1 MLRFCRKHAWDMH
14 LRHKTALSVAPS
26 RIDAGRRALPPGTR
40 RTNPSAYHRHAAA
53 QIVRSAPRPSPH
65 FWRVRRQ
72 PLRRKPPAP
81 NRTATRKATFFAAVR
96 EPCHKVW
103 LAPAENAWKGF
114 FAPGTHSVRH
124 AGGTAED
131 AASRL
136 NTPKARSIGGD
147 RRGKREG
154 ATPTRR
160 HRQPDCCDTKGSPR
174 QSGAGLAQAHRRK
187 RSST

>member
-26 RIDAGRRALPPGTR
+26 RIDAGRRALPPGPR

-81 NRTATRKATFFAAVR
+81 NRTATRKTTFFAAVR

-114 FAPGTHSVRH
+114 SAPRMHSVHH
-124 AGGTAED
+124 ADGAAED

-136 NTPKARSIGGD
+136 NTPKPAPSEETGAANG
-147 RRGKREG
+147 EG

-160 HRQPDCCDTKGSPR
+160 HRRPDCCDTKGSPR
-174 QSGAGLAQAHRRK
+174 RSGAGLAQAHRRK